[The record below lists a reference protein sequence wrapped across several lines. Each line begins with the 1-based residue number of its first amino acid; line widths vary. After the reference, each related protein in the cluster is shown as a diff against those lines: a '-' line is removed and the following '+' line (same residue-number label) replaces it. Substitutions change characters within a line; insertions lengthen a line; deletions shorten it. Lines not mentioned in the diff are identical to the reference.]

1 MLAFWPDVVR
11 PLLDAVQP
19 RSLVEIG
26 SESGRTTRLLLEL
39 ARQRAARVHAI
50 DPCPSFDVSAWL
62 QEFSDT
68 FTFHKLPSLVALC
81 GIDRFDA
88 VLIDGDHNWFTV
100 FNELKLIESR
110 SLEIGQNLPLMLLHD
125 VAWPY
130 GRRDLYYNP
139 EAIPEEF
146 RHPWANKG
154 ISPTHSELLDKG
166 GFNASMCNVAHE
178 GGPRNGVLTAIE
190 DYMAQSILRFELV
203 VIPAVF
209 GLGILLPQPLA
220 AERPQLA
227 QLVRAWAV
235 PEIQRFLGR
244 MEMARIAM
252 LTGVS

>member
-1 MLAFWPDVVR
+1 MLAFWPEVVR
-11 PLLDAVQP
+11 PLLDALQP
-19 RSLVEIG
+19 RNLVEIG
-26 SESGRTTRLLLEL
+26 SESGRTTRLLLEF
-39 ARQRAARVHAI
+39 AREQQAHVHAI
-50 DPCPSFDVSAWL
+50 DPSPAFDVTAWL
-62 QEFSDT
+62 AEFCGS
-68 FTFHKLPSLVALC
+68 FTFHRLPSLVALC

-110 SLEIGQNLPLMLLHD
+110 SLETGQNFPLILLHD

-139 EAIPEEF
+139 DAIPAEY

-154 ISPTHSELLDKG
+154 ISPTRSELLDSG
-166 GFNASMCNVAHE
+166 GFNASMCNAVKE
-178 GGPRNGVLTAIE
+178 GGPRNGVLTAMQ
-190 DYMAQSILRFELV
+190 DYVAQSIIGFEQV

-227 QLVRAWAV
+227 QRVRAWAV
-235 PEIQRFLGR
+235 PEIQRFIER

-252 LTGVS
+252 LTGAG